1 MSTSTSSHQSSSRSD
16 SERLGPPDRLGP
28 PHRYGFLSE
37 EVYEPIRWKLP
48 DDSAEPVPAA
58 IKALLARID
67 IEAAPGCTLKLL
79 PSEFPCYPIP
89 ALPASD
95 TESRAYSVP
104 DSSGHQS
111 FDSNFLRDCARSD
124 SAPSAESRASSTSPG
139 HQSIDST
146 TLRNRADLGGEQ
158 AARSGDEFES
168 EAEENAPNDGNVFIE
183 NVPIGVQE
191 EEIEQAS
198 AATGSQN
205 SSDSG
210 DRSSV
215 DFDDNSTLP
224 PFEQF
229 LKLISDKLVKWNQ
242 EDRAAVSRIWKLSE
256 EGNPPSTRIE
266 FDQLKLTKQ
275 LVDLRYRFEIFRHQD
290 LCLHRGDWFDTK
302 GFPFTRFEQIFVVPR
317 TRYRAPCEY
326 CGETSV
332 WYDFKQDQSSFTDH
346 KFVHAFAP
354 PPNPF
359 LQPQPLR
366 VECRRGRTA
375 EWLEVH
381 ANCINTF

>member
-37 EVYEPIRWKLP
+37 EVYEPIRWTLP

-67 IEAAPGCTLKLL
+67 IEAAPGCTLQLL

-95 TESRAYSVP
+95 TESRANSVP

-111 FDSNFLRDCARSD
+111 FDSNFLRACGSED

-146 TLRNRADLGGEQ
+146 TLRNRVDLGGEE

-168 EAEENAPNDGNVFIE
+168 EAEENAPNDGNVFFE

-191 EEIEQAS
+191 EDTEQAS

-205 SSDSG
+205 GSEDG
-210 DRSSV
+210 DYYFI
-215 DFDDNSTLP
+215 DFNDESTFP
-224 PFEQF
+224 PYVQF
-229 LKLISDKLVKWNQ
+229 LKLISDKLVK
-242 EDRAAVSRIWKLSE
+242 
-256 EGNPPSTRIE
+256 
-266 FDQLKLTKQ
+266 
-275 LVDLRYRFEIFRHQD
+275 
-290 LCLHRGDWFDTK
+290 
-302 GFPFTRFEQIFVVPR
+302 
-317 TRYRAPCEY
+317 
-326 CGETSV
+326 
-332 WYDFKQDQSSFTDH
+332 
-346 KFVHAFAP
+346 
-354 PPNPF
+354 
-359 LQPQPLR
+359 
-366 VECRRGRTA
+366 
-375 EWLEVH
+375 
-381 ANCINTF
+381 